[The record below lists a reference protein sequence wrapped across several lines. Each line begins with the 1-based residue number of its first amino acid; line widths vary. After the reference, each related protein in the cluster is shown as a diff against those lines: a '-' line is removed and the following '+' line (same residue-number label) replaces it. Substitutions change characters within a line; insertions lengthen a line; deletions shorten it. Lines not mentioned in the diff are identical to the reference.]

1 MTFTNNVFG
10 PRWCPI
16 FFLSFFLYIFRRH
29 QLSFQ
34 PGAFWFRRFP
44 PFFYYWEFGGFS
56 HFSIY
61 AALLLYRSICI
72 HTIGKRR
79 RRHQRFP
86 TGSSSSSL
94 RCGWCQ
100 PPGDSADASTC
111 SSFFPPSTF
120 SFLGGG
126 RASPAPLDV
135 SLQVCVCHVSYLT
148 IRLRFPPNRLSL
160 QTLHRVPSFAFEMS
174 TAKWC
179 TILGSF
185 QVLPTIFSCCQR
197 IKEREKSFTDWG
209 RLVYI

>member
-1 MTFTNNVFG
+1 MYLDPADVLF
-10 PRWCPI
+10 
-16 FFLSFFLYIFRRH
+16 SFFLFFYIFLDAINFH
-29 QLSFQ
+29 FNPAHFDS
-34 PGAFWFRRFP
+34 GASP
-44 PFFYYWEFGGFS
+44 PFFIIGNLEDFLIS
-56 HFSIY
+56 LY

-197 IKEREKSFTDWG
+197 IKEREKSFTD
-209 RLVYI
+209 